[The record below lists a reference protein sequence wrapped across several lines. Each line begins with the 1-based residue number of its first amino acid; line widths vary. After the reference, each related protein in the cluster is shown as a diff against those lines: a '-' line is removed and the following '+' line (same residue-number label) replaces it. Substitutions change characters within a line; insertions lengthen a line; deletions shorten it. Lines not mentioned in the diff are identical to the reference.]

1 MKQLCAPLFLALCI
15 LQTLLATPVQAEF
28 ATFSASNLPLAP
40 IQLAQE
46 AIDFIVIRTR
56 SEHSTSKSSS
66 ASIGVSYGT
75 SGFNVSASA
84 SKSKGQG
91 DGADLVH
98 TNTTVSAGQA
108 IRLSSGGDTT
118 LAGATLTAP
127 KVSADIGGNLTVQ
140 SLQDQSSYHSNSAST
155 GGSVTVGSAPSASA
169 SLSKT
174 RVDSDFQSVGTQSGI
189 RAGDGGFQ
197 VNVKGDTTLV
207 GGAITSTQAAIDNNK
222 NSFNTGGTLTTTD
235 LQNKAEFSA
244 QSVGVSVGTSGGSA
258 GIGSMGSN
266 ASSTTTAAI
275 SGIAGNKDART
286 GDAETGV
293 KNGFDKDKV
302 TQDVQAQVQI
312 TQQFGSQASKAV
324 GDYAQTQ
331 MNKALSLQAQA
342 AQTSD
347 PAQRDALLQQAT
359 DMQNQWG
366 DNGSLRLAL
375 HTVIGGLT
383 GGVGGAAGAAAGT
396 LSAPAVADA
405 LQNAGIEGP
414 LAQALTA
421 LASTAAGAAVGGP
434 DGACRAGGH
443 VLIGGLSGGAGGA
456 AGAGLSSVA
465 APHVEA
471 FLVANGV
478 PNDAAKAITQLSA
491 LGAGTAVG
499 GAAGGAA
506 GFNEA
511 SNNAVVAIPLLV
523 EGIVAGGALA
533 ARACLTSPACLNAL
547 RLGGVALV
555 AKVAALVDP
564 ADLVKIPGF
573 GSSVPLPPMGPT
585 ITPADAQRV
594 YGPPPLQNAEE
605 LRAWL
610 GQALQGYPAD
620 EAQNWAQDLIRTLPV
635 AEQQHYSDLIV
646 QQVHHICTDKNCISP
661 NSGGPWTPEFQ
672 KMFDKAGLSMQDE
685 FNKVW
690 VAGHQGPHPQEYHR
704 EIFDRLDAAT
714 LGKTGSAYTQAFQS
728 ELRALGVEISTAG
741 SKLNQLVTKQ

>member
-286 GDAETGV
+286 GDAESGV

-573 GSSVPLPPMGPT
+573 GSSVPLPPMGPA

>member
-286 GDAETGV
+286 GDAESGV

-302 TQDVQAQVQI
+302 TQDVQAQAQI
-312 TQQFGSQASKAV
+312 MQSFGQQASKAV

-331 MNKALSLQAQA
+331 VDKARDLQAQA

-347 PAQRDALLQQAT
+347 PAERDALLQQAT
-359 DMQNQWG
+359 DLQNQWG
-366 DNGSLRLAL
+366 DNGSLRLTL

-383 GGVGGAAGAAAGT
+383 GGASGAAGAAVGT

-405 LQNAGIEGP
+405 LHNAGIDASGV
-414 LAQALTA
+414 LGQTITA
-421 LASTAAGAAVGGP
+421 LASTAAGAAVGGTA
-434 DGACRAGGH
+434 GAVAAGNEVVNNYLKHAERLALAKAQKACFADAASAACGTVVALQVKDQLSDKLLSNAAASCKGAECNEVTNFIQTQMNSLGCTSPSACQDYNTLSSYLRVTQEKAQGLEAVYPEGWLLDAKA
-443 VLIGGLSGGAGGA
+443 VLDLGKFGLKMLSGATGAKGS
-456 AGAGLSSVA
+456 L
-465 APHVEA
+465 
-471 FLVANGV
+471 
-478 PNDAAKAITQLSA
+478 DA
-491 LGAGTAVG
+491 LGQLAKTDATTATNNFYRDGSNPAYWTNGKPGDGSLNLATHWEKHGAEFTNFNSANDYYRAANNFVTTPPPGT
-499 GAAGGAA
+499 
-506 GFNEA
+506 
-511 SNNAVVAIPLLV
+511 
-523 EGIVAGGALA
+523 
-533 ARACLTSPACLNAL
+533 
-547 RLGGVALV
+547 
-555 AKVAALVDP
+555 
-564 ADLVKIPGF
+564 LVKTAPNGDVLLYNPAMNTF
-573 GSSVPLPPMGPT
+573 GVRTSDGLPRTMFKPDPSQHGYST
-585 ITPADAQRV
+585 NIDFW
-594 YGPPPLQNAEE
+594 NA
-605 LRAWL
+605 
-610 GQALQGYPAD
+610 
-620 EAQNWAQDLIRTLPV
+620 
-635 AEQQHYSDLIV
+635 
-646 QQVHHICTDKNCISP
+646 K
-661 NSGGPWTPEFQ
+661 
-672 KMFDKAGLSMQDE
+672 
-685 FNKVW
+685 
-690 VAGHQGPHPQEYHR
+690 
-704 EIFDRLDAAT
+704 
-714 LGKTGSAYTQAFQS
+714 
-728 ELRALGVEISTAG
+728 
-741 SKLNQLVTKQ
+741 